1 MSVIGPPLLA
11 LGGVLVCLCT
21 IGAMLALAVVVV
33 AIRQLV
39 PDEVLPRAAAMYD
52 RPHRPS

>member
-11 LGGVLVCLCT
+11 LGGVLFCLCT
-21 IGAMLALAVVVV
+21 IGAILAIAVVVV
-33 AIRQLV
+33 AVHEVI